1 MEVLSSRFH
10 PLGVVMSDS
19 IVNATVAGPG
29 ESQPVEPPVAGAGRH
44 ASEHS
49 PAVGHS
55 EGQHLE
61 MADLARIILV
71 GAGALASWLRLWEPF
86 PRVDVIGLLAALGG
100 GYPIFREALDDIR
113 SRRMTMELSMTI
125 ALGAALAIGE
135 FFTAS
140 LIVFFVLIAEVLEE
154 LTVGRGRKAIQE
166 LIDFLPRRAEI
177 RREGRVESV
186 DANKIRAGDVVLVRP
201 AGRVPVDGTVV
212 AGYSFVDQSTVTGES
227 MPVEKLPGS
236 HVFAGTINQS
246 GVLEVRTVRLGRD
259 TAFGRIIEAVEIA
272 EKSRAPIQRL
282 ADRLAGYLV
291 YFAIG
296 CAILTLIVTHNLRST
311 ISVVIVA
318 GACGIAAGTPLA
330 ILGAIGRAAREG
342 AIVKGGLYMELLGT
356 VDTVILDKTG
366 TLTLGTPEVTE
377 IVPAPPATSADL
389 LETAASAELFSE
401 HPVGKAILRKAR
413 ELSSPITE
421 PGDFTYVP
429 GKGIICRVRH
439 EEVVVGTPSLLDERG
454 VEHSQFEGR
463 SDSSSNILVAR
474 GGQLLGA
481 IRVADIL
488 RPESAGAVRAIRRMG
503 IRTHLLTGD
512 AAVVARDVGKQLDVE
527 TVESDLLPQQKLD
540 RVTALVSKGRTV
552 AMIGDGINDA
562 PALMQAS
569 VGVAMGSGT
578 DVARESAD
586 VVLLGNDLL
595 KFAEVLKIARRCRR
609 IILTNFV
616 GTLLV
621 DGVGM
626 GLAAFGF
633 LNPVLAA
640 IIHVSSEMLF
650 ILNSARLLAS
660 SKTQA

>member
-1 MEVLSSRFH
+1 
-10 PLGVVMSDS
+10 MSDS
-19 IVNATVAGPG
+19 IFNTTVVGPAEGRQMEPQAGSPRL
-29 ESQPVEPPVAGAGRH
+29 EAD
-44 ASEHS
+44 EHS
-49 PAVGHS
+49 PAGAQAM
-55 EGQHLE
+55 GQHLE
-61 MADLARIILV
+61 FTDLVRIILV
-71 GAGALASWLRLWEPF
+71 GAGAVASWLRLWEPF
-86 PRVDVIGLLAALGG
+86 PRVDIIGLLAAVGG
-100 GYPIFREALDDIR
+100 GYPIFREALEDVR

-125 ALGAALAIGE
+125 ALGAALAIGQ

-166 LIDFLPRRAEI
+166 LIDFLPRRAEV
-177 RREGRVESV
+177 RREGSVEEV
-186 DANKIRAGDVVLVRP
+186 GAGEVRTGDIVLVRP
-201 AGRVPVDGTVV
+201 GGRVPVDGTVV
-212 AGYSFVDQSTVTGES
+212 AGHSFLDQSMVTGES
-227 MPVEKLPGS
+227 MPVEKVPGS
-236 HVFAGTINQS
+236 QVFAGTINQS
-246 GVLEVRTVRLGRD
+246 GVIEVRTVKLGRD
-259 TAFGRIIEAVEIA
+259 TAFGRIIEAVETA

-296 CAILTLIVTHNLRST
+296 CAILTLIITHNLRST

-330 ILGAIGRAAREG
+330 ILGAIGRAARKG

-366 TLTLGTPEVTE
+366 TLTLGIPEVTE
-377 IVPAPPATSADL
+377 ILPAPNVTPGDL

-401 HPVGKAILRKAR
+401 HPVGKSILRKAR
-413 ELSSPITE
+413 EQSSPITE
-421 PGDFTYVP
+421 PRGFTYIP
-429 GKGIICRVRH
+429 GKGIVCSVR
-439 EEVVVGTPSLLDERG
+439 EKEVLVGSPALLDERSVG
-454 VEHSQFEGR
+454 HSQFDGR
-463 SDSSSNILVAR
+463 SNSTSDILVAR
-474 GGQLLGA
+474 NGRLLGV
-481 IRVADIL
+481 IRVADVL

-503 IRTHLLTGD
+503 IRTQLLTGD
-512 AAVVARDVGKQLDVE
+512 AEAVAREVGKQLDVE
-527 TVESDLLPQQKLD
+527 TVESGLLPQQKLD
-540 RVTALVSKGRTV
+540 RVTALVSQGKIV
-552 AMIGDGINDA
+552 AMVGDGINDA

-578 DVARESAD
+578 DVARESSD

-609 IILTNFV
+609 IILTNFA

-621 DGVGM
+621 DSVGM

-640 IIHVSSEMLF
+640 IIHVSSEMVF
-650 ILNSARLLAS
+650 ILNSARLLAV
-660 SKTQA
+660 SKTEA